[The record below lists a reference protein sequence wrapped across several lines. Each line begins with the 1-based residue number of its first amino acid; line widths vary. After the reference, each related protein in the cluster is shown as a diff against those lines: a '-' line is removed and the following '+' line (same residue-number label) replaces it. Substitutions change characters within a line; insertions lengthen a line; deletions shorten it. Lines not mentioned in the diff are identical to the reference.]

1 MGAIGQGHTGGEV
14 CSGTAAIAA
23 ANARVAGAATA
34 AGAVAEAASLGFK
47 YRGCQN
53 ELNAV
58 VAGTKVR
65 HTVLAGLG
73 AGAGSALTRC

>member
-1 MGAIGQGHTGGEV
+1 V

-34 AGAVAEAASLGFK
+34 AGAVAEAASLRFK

-58 VAGTKVR
+58 VAGAKVR
-65 HTVLAGLG
+65 R
-73 AGAGSALTRC
+73 ALC